1 MRYERCILSMVAAL
15 VAATTALGQWS
26 FTVDTT
32 FRVPLVAQNV
42 NDLLLNE
49 DGTLI
54 ASGRMTY
61 EGLWPPTAQ
70 YPILR
75 FLTDGQLDPSFLG
88 QAGGGKLNP
97 WQDRFY
103 VGSYPR
109 RLMVDGTLDP
119 SFISLNLGLYF
130 SSLQNG
136 DYHVFPDGRVLISGN
151 HLLSDSVRGFEGLY
165 QLVWFTNTG
174 YLDTTRI
181 HRSSGNCAVYRFEEL
196 PSGQFIVRGI
206 CDQFDGQPVDRIF
219 RVQADGSVDTTFH
232 TGVYWGAAYDYLPL
246 TDGRV
251 YVAGEFLRSADP
263 GDTLHLA
270 RFLSTGAIDP
280 SFTPPQ
286 FSMLSSL
293 ATFGCGV
300 ERVQPW
306 LNGTLMATGQFSSV
320 NGQPRNGICILDT
333 NGTLLPAF
341 GGQGVGTYIESFS
354 GGSYRYAT
362 IAATA
367 YDTANAQLY
376 ICGAYS
382 GYTDATGH
390 YPDQRFITRLNVAE
404 VSTSVSEAPQHP
416 RALQVWPNPAQGQ
429 VWLRYQAPG
438 AGATLHLRVRDSQG
452 RVLFFTPASGEEGQV
467 VWDSRGVAPGVYT
480 VELIREEKLERS
492 ERLIIQP

>member
-1 MRYERCILSMVAAL
+1 MAAFLAAIVAFA
-15 VAATTALGQWS
+15 QWN

-32 FRVPLVAQNV
+32 FQAEVEGKNI
-42 NDLLLNE
+42 NDLMVMP
-49 DGTLI
+49 DGKIFL
-54 ASGRMTY
+54 SGR
-61 EGLWPPTAQ
+61 
-70 YPILR
+70 IR
-75 FLTDGQLDPSFLG
+75 FLGDDFDRGSSKLLANGARDMSFPSFPETT
-88 QAGGGKLNP
+88 GGGKITP
-97 WQDRFY
+97 WENSFY
-103 VGSYPR
+103 VSNGLVR
-109 RLMVDGTLDP
+109 RLNSDGLIDP
-119 SFISLNLGLYF
+119 AFISLNLGLYF
-130 SSLQNG
+130 YSLQGG

-219 RVQADGSVDTTFH
+219 RVHADGSVDTSYH

-246 TDGRV
+246 ADGRV
-251 YVAGEFLRSADP
+251 YVAGEYLRTAEP

-270 RFLSTGAIDP
+270 RFLSTGQLDP
-280 SFTPPQ
+280 SFLPPQ
-286 FSMLSSL
+286 FTMLSSL

-300 ERVQPW
+300 ERIEPW
-306 LNGTLMATGQFSSV
+306 LNGTLLATGQFSSV

-341 GGQGVGTYIESFS
+341 GGQGVGTYTESFS

-367 YDTANAQLY
+367 YDSTNAHLY
-376 ICGAYS
+376 IAGAYS

-390 YPDQRFITRLNVAE
+390 YPDQRFITRLK
-404 VSTSVSEAPQHP
+404 VSELSTAVPDQAPQ
-416 RALQVWPNPAQGQ
+416 RGSLQLWPNPAAGQ
-429 VWLRYQAPG
+429 VWLRYALPG
-438 AGATLHLRVRDSQG
+438 HQGQVHLRVRDSQG
-452 RVLFFTPASGEEGQV
+452 RVLFLTPAAGEEGQV

-480 VELIREEKLERS
+480 VELLREGKLERS

>member
-1 MRYERCILSMVAAL
+1 M
-15 VAATTALGQWS
+15 
-26 FTVDTT
+26 
-32 FRVPLVAQNV
+32 
-42 NDLLLNE
+42 
-49 DGTLI
+49 
-54 ASGRMTY
+54 
-61 EGLWPPTAQ
+61 
-70 YPILR
+70 
-75 FLTDGQLDPSFLG
+75 
-88 QAGGGKLNP
+88 
-97 WQDRFY
+97 
-103 VGSYPR
+103 
-109 RLMVDGTLDP
+109 
-119 SFISLNLGLYF
+119 
-130 SSLQNG
+130 
-136 DYHVFPDGRVLISGN
+136 LISGN

-219 RVQADGSVDTTFH
+219 RVHADGSVDTSYH

-246 TDGRV
+246 ADGRV
-251 YVAGEFLRSADP
+251 YVAGEYLRTAEP

-270 RFLSTGAIDP
+270 RFLSTGQLDP
-280 SFTPPQ
+280 SFVPPQ
-286 FSMLSSL
+286 FTMLSSL

-300 ERVQPW
+300 ERIEPW
-306 LNGTLMATGQFSSV
+306 LNGTLLATGQFSSV

-341 GGQGVGTYIESFS
+341 GGQGVGTYTESFS

-367 YDTANAQLY
+367 YDSTNAHLY
-376 ICGAYS
+376 IAGAYS

-390 YPDQRFITRLNVAE
+390 YPDQRFITRLK
-404 VSTSVSEAPQHP
+404 VSELSTAVTDQAPQ
-416 RALQVWPNPAQGQ
+416 RGSLQLWPNPAAGQ
-429 VWLRYQAPG
+429 VWLRYALPG
-438 AGATLHLRVRDSQG
+438 HQGQVHLRVRDSQG
-452 RVLFFTPASGEEGQV
+452 RVLFLTPAAGEEGQV

-480 VELIREEKLERS
+480 VELLREGKLERS

>member
-1 MRYERCILSMVAAL
+1 MAAFLAAIVAFA
-15 VAATTALGQWS
+15 QWN

-32 FRVPLVAQNV
+32 FQAEVEGKNI
-42 NDLLLNE
+42 NDLMVMP
-49 DGTLI
+49 DGKIFL
-54 ASGRMTY
+54 SGR
-61 EGLWPPTAQ
+61 
-70 YPILR
+70 IR
-75 FLTDGQLDPSFLG
+75 FLGDDFDRGSSKLLANGARDMSFPSFPETT
-88 QAGGGKLNP
+88 GGGKITP
-97 WQDRFY
+97 WENSFY
-103 VGSYPR
+103 VSNGLVR
-109 RLMVDGTLDP
+109 RLNSDGLIDP
-119 SFISLNLGLYF
+119 AFISLNLGLYF
-130 SSLQNG
+130 YSLQGG

-219 RVQADGSVDTTFH
+219 RVHADGSVDTSYH

-246 TDGRV
+246 ADGRV
-251 YVAGEFLRSADP
+251 YVAGEYLRTAEP

-270 RFLSTGAIDP
+270 RFLSTGQLDP
-280 SFTPPQ
+280 SFVPPQ
-286 FSMLSSL
+286 FTMLSSL

-300 ERVQPW
+300 ERIEPW
-306 LNGTLMATGQFSSV
+306 LNGTLLATGQFSSV

-341 GGQGVGTYIESFS
+341 GGQGVGTYTESFS

-367 YDTANAQLY
+367 YDSTNAHLY
-376 ICGAYS
+376 IAGAYS

-390 YPDQRFITRLNVAE
+390 YPDQRFITRLK
-404 VSTSVSEAPQHP
+404 VSELSTAVPDQAPQ
-416 RALQVWPNPAQGQ
+416 RGSLQLWPNPAAGQ
-429 VWLRYQAPG
+429 VWLRYALPG
-438 AGATLHLRVRDSQG
+438 HQGQVHLRVRDSQG
-452 RVLFFTPASGEEGQV
+452 RVLFLTPAAGEEGQV

-480 VELIREEKLERS
+480 VELLREGKLERS

>member
-1 MRYERCILSMVAAL
+1 MVAAL
-15 VAATTALGQWS
+15 MAATTALGQWS
-26 FTVDTT
+26 FTVDTS
-32 FRVPLVAQNV
+32 FQAPLVGRNV

-54 ASGRMTY
+54 LSGRLQY
-61 EGLWPPTAQ
+61 EGQWPTTAQ

-75 FLTDGQLDPSFLG
+75 FLADGQLDLSFLG
-88 QAGGGKLNP
+88 QAGGGKLTP
-97 WQDRFY
+97 WQDRFF

-109 RLMVDGTLDP
+109 RLLQDGTLDP
-119 SFISLNLGLYF
+119 AFISLNLGPYF
-130 SSLQNG
+130 MSGQGG

-219 RVQADGSVDTTFH
+219 RVQADGSVDTSYH

-246 TDGRV
+246 ADGRV
-251 YVAGEFLRSADP
+251 YVAGEYLRTAEP

-270 RFLSTGAIDP
+270 RFLSTGELDP
-280 SFTPPQ
+280 SFVPPQ
-286 FSMLSSL
+286 FTMLSSL

-300 ERVQPW
+300 ERIEPW
-306 LNGTLMATGQFSSV
+306 LNGTLLATGQFSSV

-341 GGQGVGTYIESFS
+341 GGQGVGTYTESFS

-367 YDTANAQLY
+367 YDSTNAHLY
-376 ICGAYS
+376 IAGAYS

-390 YPDQRFITRLNVAE
+390 YPDQRFITRLK
-404 VSTSVSEAPQHP
+404 VSELSTAVPEHA
-416 RALQVWPNPAQGQ
+416 RHRGSLQLWPNPSSGPVYLTYSVVEGVDNATLEVYTEQGQ
-429 VWLRYQAPG
+429 LVMSK
-438 AGATLHLRVRDSQG
+438 TLG
-452 RVLFFTPASGEEGQV
+452 NSGGIAELNTQQ
-467 VWDSRGVAPGVYT
+467 WAPGVHVAVLYFDGLRIGST
-480 VELIREEKLERS
+480 KMNVVR
-492 ERLIIQP
+492 